1 MQNAKNIKVQN
12 RNKIAVFRPENV
24 LKKTKEIADRY
35 GFDFFGFPLFELVA
49 RKDALAEIE
58 SVFGDGV
65 DIAVFTSINGVKKA
79 FAICN
84 GKFDLN
90 KKFRDDNV
98 AVCAIGPA
106 TKAELVNNGLH
117 VHVMPVEYSSDGLK
131 SVFDAIEVKDT
142 KIVFLRS
149 SEGGKDIIT
158 FLEGKGAFVTDIA
171 IYSMKEIALAECEE
185 LFNELVWYG
194 PDYVIFT
201 SSLTFRIFLKHTK
214 ELNITEKVFENAK
227 IVAIGDLTA
236 ETITEEGIIVDL
248 VAQKSTIEDLLK
260 ELRAD
265 L

>member
-1 MQNAKNIKVQN
+1 MRT

-35 GFDFFGFPLFELVA
+35 GFDFFGFPLFELVV

-58 SVFGDGV
+58 SVFEAGV

-79 FAICN
+79 FGICN
-84 GKFDLN
+84 GKFNL
-90 KKFRDDNV
+90 KEKFQDDYV

-106 TKAELVNNGLH
+106 TKAELANKGLH
-117 VHVMPVEYSSDGLK
+117 VHIMPAEYSSDGLK

-142 KIVFLRS
+142 RIVFLRS

-158 FLEGKGAFVTDIA
+158 FLDAKGALVTDIA
-171 IYSMKEIALAECEE
+171 IYSVREIAPSECEE
-185 LFNELVWYG
+185 LFNELVCYG

-227 IVAIGDLTA
+227 IVAIGDPTA
-236 ETITEEGIIVDL
+236 KTIEEKGLNVDL
-248 VAQKSTIEDLLK
+248 VAQKSTIEYLLK
-260 ELRAD
+260 EIRAD